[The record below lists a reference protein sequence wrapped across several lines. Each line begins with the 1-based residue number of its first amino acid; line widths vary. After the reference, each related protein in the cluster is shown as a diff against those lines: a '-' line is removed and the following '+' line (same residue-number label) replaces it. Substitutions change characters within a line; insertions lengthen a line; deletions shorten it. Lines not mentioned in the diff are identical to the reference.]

1 MDLKGYFK
9 KVRELEE
16 QFPGKDVLVISRATP
31 DGGKEGVATLAP
43 KRLACQLIVDG
54 KARAASE
61 AEAAAYEKEQAARR
75 SQAVEEEMASRVHVQ
90 IVTDRE
96 SRRAKSGEAAK
107 D

>member
-1 MDLKGYFK
+1 
-9 KVRELEE
+9 
-16 QFPGKDVLVISRATP
+16 
-31 DGGKEGVATLAP
+31 
-43 KRLACQLIVDG
+43 VDG